1 MPRPQLQSIP
11 ERLDAS
17 PRFTGRGVVIALV
30 DSGFYPHPD
39 LMRPRRRI
47 KAYADATIDEAL
59 DDDFFTPR
67 AASWHGTMTACTAA
81 GNGYVSGGRYRG
93 LASDA
98 EVVLIKAATTN
109 GAVLGKHVAHAIR
122 FPLRFPHL
130 NIRIMNVSLAS
141 KASDPDKEDVE
152 AAVAEVVAAGI
163 TVFAAAGNAPG
174 RPPSAPASAPE
185 AITVGGLDDK
195 GERGGDPALWP
206 SSYGTVR
213 ENLDK
218 PDLVA
223 PAIWVPAP
231 MIPGTLVA
239 REAQA
244 LFQLLSVL
252 EELSVEQGFSETRQR
267 ATPDERDAPEGED
280 HFLDGRSVNNLLGA
294 VSARVSRQKF
304 ISVDYQHVDGTSF
317 ASPIAASVAAQM
329 LEANPKLTPA
339 QIREG
344 LLATAAPMPQYPKIQ
359 QGAGLIR
366 PRHALMWSLTQR
378 EDTTAAEIEDA
389 LE

>member
-1 MPRPQLQSIP
+1 MSRPQLHSIP
-11 ERLDAS
+11 ERLDATS
-17 PRFTGRGVVIALV
+17 RFTGRGVVICFV

-39 LMRPRRRI
+39 LMRPQRRI
-47 KAYADATIDEAL
+47 KTYADATRDEAVA
-59 DDDFFTPR
+59 DDFFTPR

-93 LASDA
+93 LASES
-98 EVVLIKAATTN
+98 EVVLVKAGTN
-109 GAVLGKHVAHAIR
+109 EGRIMGKHVAHAIR
-122 FPLRFPHL
+122 FPLRYPNL
-130 NIRIMNVSLAS
+130 GIKIMNISLA
-141 KASDPDKEDVE
+141 APTNDPDQDDVE

-174 RPPSAPASAPE
+174 RAPRPPASSPD

-195 GERGGDPALWP
+195 KGDRDSDASLWP
-206 SSYGTVR
+206 SSYGKVKDG
-213 ENLDK
+213 LDK

-239 REAQA
+239 REAVA

-252 EELSVEQGFSETRQR
+252 EELSVEQGFSEQKQR
-267 ATPDERDAPEGED
+267 ASSDEIT
-280 HFLDGRSVNNLLGA
+280 SVNGLISA
-294 VSARVSRQKF
+294 VSARINRQKY
-304 ISVDYQHVDGTSF
+304 IGVDYQHVDGTSF
-317 ASPIAASVAAQM
+317 AAPIAASVAAQM
-329 LEANPKLTPA
+329 LEANPELTPA

-344 LLATAAPMPQYPKIQ
+344 LLATAAPMTQYPKIQ
-359 QGAGLIR
+359 QGAGLLR
-366 PRHALMWSLTQR
+366 PRQAVMWAQQKKQDR
-378 EDTTAAEIEDA
+378 FVAVVEEGA

>member
-17 PRFTGRGVVIALV
+17 QRFTGRGIVLGLV

-47 KAYADATIDEAL
+47 KAYADATSEEAVA
-59 DDDFFTPR
+59 DDFFTPR
-67 AASWHGTMTACTAA
+67 NWSWHGTMTACTAA

-98 EVVLIKAATTN
+98 EVVLIKA
-109 GAVLGKHVAHAIR
+109 GLSDGRILGKHVAHAIR
-122 FPLRFPHL
+122 FPLRYPHL
-130 NIRIMNVSLAS
+130 GIRILNVSLAAPS
-141 KASDPDKEDVE
+141 NDPDLADVE

-163 TVFAAAGNAPG
+163 TVFAAAGNTPG
-174 RPPSAPASAPE
+174 RPSRPPASAPE

-195 GERGGDPALWP
+195 GDRHADPSLWP
-206 SSYGTVR
+206 SSYGSVR
-213 ENLDK
+213 PGLDK

-231 MIPGTLVA
+231 MLPGTLVA
-239 REAQA
+239 REAGA

-267 ATPDERDAPEGED
+267 ATSEERA
-280 HFLDGRSVNNLLGA
+280 SVNGLIEA
-294 VSARVSRQKF
+294 VAARITRQKY
-304 ISVDYQHVDGTSF
+304 IGVDYQHVDGTSF

-329 LEANPKLTPA
+329 LEANAELTPA

-344 LLATAAPMPQYPKIQ
+344 LLATAAAMPHYPKIE
-359 QGAGLIR
+359 QGAGLLR
-366 PRHALMWSLTQR
+366 PRQAVMWALQRKQDKHAAAV
-378 EDTTAAEIEDA
+378 EDGA

>member
-1 MPRPQLQSIP
+1 MPRPQLLSIP
-11 ERLDAS
+11 ERLDAH
-17 PRFTGRGVVIALV
+17 PRFTGRGVVMAFV

-47 KAYADATIDEAL
+47 KAYADATQDEASP
-59 DDDFFTPR
+59 DDFFTPR
-67 AASWHGTMTACTAA
+67 ASSWHGTMTACTAA
-81 GNGYVSGGRYRG
+81 GNGYVSAGRYRG

-98 EVVLIKAATTN
+98 EVVLIQA
-109 GAVLGKHVAHAIR
+109 GLHDGRIIGKHVAHALR
-122 FPLRFPHL
+122 FPLRYPHL
-130 NIRIMNVSLAS
+130 GIRILNVSLAAPS
-141 KASDPDKEDVE
+141 SDPDQADIE
-152 AAVAEVVAAGI
+152 AAVGELVAAGI

-174 RPPSAPASAPE
+174 RAPRPPASAAD

-195 GERGGDPALWP
+195 GEREDEGDRSLWP

-213 ENLDK
+213 EGLDK

-231 MIPGTLVA
+231 MLPGTLVA
-239 REAQA
+239 REAVA

-267 ATPDERDAPEGED
+267 ATPAECA
-280 HFLDGRSVNNLLGA
+280 SVNGVIDA
-294 VSARVSRQKF
+294 VANRISRQKY
-304 ISVDYQHVDGTSF
+304 ISPDYQHVDGTSF
-317 ASPIAASVAAQM
+317 AAPIAASVAAQM
-329 LEANPKLTPA
+329 LEANPDLKPA

-344 LLATAAPMPQYPKIQ
+344 LLATAAPMPKFPKIQ
-359 QGAGLIR
+359 QGAGFLR
-366 PRHALMWSLTQR
+366 PRQAVMWALQKRKDRSATHVV
-378 EDTTAAEIEDA
+378 EDA

>member
-1 MPRPQLQSIP
+1 MARPQLLSIP
-11 ERLDAS
+11 ERLDAN

-39 LMRPRRRI
+39 LMRPKRRI
-47 KAYADATIDEAL
+47 KAYADATRDEAVA
-59 DDDFFTPR
+59 DDFFTPR

-93 LASDA
+93 LASEA
-98 EVVLIKAATTN
+98 EVVLVKA
-109 GAVLGKHVAHAIR
+109 LSSEGKITGKNVAHAIR
-122 FPLRFPHL
+122 LPLRYPHL
-130 NIRIMNVSLAS
+130 GIRVLNVSLAAPS
-141 KASDPDKEDVE
+141 SDPDLAEVE

-163 TVFAAAGNAPG
+163 TVFAAAGNTPG
-174 RPPSAPASAPE
+174 RPSRPPASAPE

-195 GERGGDPALWP
+195 GEREGDASLWP
-206 SSYGTVR
+206 SSYGTIR
-213 ENLDK
+213 EGLDK

-231 MIPGTLVA
+231 MLPGTLVA
-239 REAQA
+239 REAVA

-252 EELSVEQGFSETRQR
+252 EELSVEQGFSEQKQR
-267 ATPDERDAPEGED
+267 ASHEERS
-280 HFLDGRSVNNLLGA
+280 SVNGLIDA
-294 VSARVSRQKF
+294 VSARINRQKY
-304 ISVDYQHVDGTSF
+304 IGVDYQHVDGTSF
-317 ASPIAASVAAQM
+317 AAPIAASVAAQM
-329 LEANPKLTPA
+329 LEANPSLTPA

-359 QGAGLIR
+359 QGAGFIR
-366 PRHALMWSLTQR
+366 PRQAVMWAQQKKQDKFVAVV
-378 EDTTAAEIEDA
+378 EEGA

>member
-1 MPRPQLQSIP
+1 MSRPQLLSIP

-17 PRFTGRGVVIALV
+17 PRFTGRGIVLCFV

-47 KAYADATIDEAL
+47 KAYADATRDEAVA
-59 DDDFFTPR
+59 DDFFTPR

-93 LASDA
+93 LASEA
-98 EVVLIKAATTN
+98 EVVLVKAATHE
-109 GAVLGKHVAHAIR
+109 GRIRGKDVAHAIR
-122 FPLRFPHL
+122 FPLRYPHL
-130 NIRIMNVSLAS
+130 GVRVMNVSLA
-141 KASDPDKEDVE
+141 APTNDPDLADVE

-163 TVFAAAGNAPG
+163 TVFAAAGNTPG
-174 RPPSAPASAPE
+174 RPSRPPASAPE

-195 GERGGDPALWP
+195 GEREGDASLWP
-206 SSYGTVR
+206 SSYGTVKSG
-213 ENLDK
+213 LDK

-231 MIPGTLVA
+231 MLPGTLVA
-239 REAQA
+239 REAVS
-244 LFQLLSVL
+244 LFQILSVL
-252 EELSVEQGFSETRQR
+252 EELSVEQGFSEQKQR
-267 ATPDERDAPEGED
+267 ATKDEIA
-280 HFLDGRSVNNLLGA
+280 SVNGLIGA
-294 VSARVSRQKF
+294 VSARINRQKY

-317 ASPIAASVAAQM
+317 AAPIAASVAAQM
-329 LEANPKLTPA
+329 LEANPNLTPA
-339 QIREG
+339 QVREG

-359 QGAGLIR
+359 QGAGLLR
-366 PRHALMWSLTQR
+366 PRQAVIWAQQQKQDKSVVAV
-378 EDTTAAEIEDA
+378 EDGA

>member
-17 PRFTGRGVVIALV
+17 PRFTGRGVVLGLV

-39 LMRPRRRI
+39 LMRPRRRV
-47 KAYADATIDEAL
+47 KAYADATSEEAVA
-59 DDDFFTPR
+59 DDFFTPR
-67 AASWHGTMTACTAA
+67 HWSWHGTMTACTAA

-98 EVVLIKAATTN
+98 EVVLIKA
-109 GAVLGKHVAHAIR
+109 GLSDGRILGKHVAHAIR
-122 FPLRFPHL
+122 FPLRYPHL
-130 NIRIMNVSLAS
+130 GIRILNVSLAAPS
-141 KASDPDKEDVE
+141 NDPNLGDVE

-163 TVFAAAGNAPG
+163 TVFAAAGNTPG
-174 RPPSAPASAPE
+174 RPSRPPASAPE

-195 GERGGDPALWP
+195 GDRHGDPSLWP
-206 SSYGTVR
+206 SSYGSIR
-213 ENLDK
+213 PGLDK

-231 MIPGTLVA
+231 MLPGTLVA
-239 REAQA
+239 REAGA

-267 ATPDERDAPEGED
+267 ATHEERA
-280 HFLDGRSVNNLLGA
+280 SVNGLIEA
-294 VSARVSRQKF
+294 VAARITRQKY
-304 ISVDYQHVDGTSF
+304 IGVDYQHVDGTSF

-329 LEANPKLTPA
+329 LEANPELTPA

-344 LLATAAPMPQYPKIQ
+344 LLATAAAMPHYPKIE
-359 QGAGLIR
+359 QGAGLLR
-366 PRHALMWSLTQR
+366 PRQAVMWALQRKQDKHAAAV
-378 EDTTAAEIEDA
+378 EDGA

>member
-1 MPRPQLQSIP
+1 MSRPQLLSIP

-47 KAYADATIDEAL
+47 KAYADATRDEAVA
-59 DDDFFTPR
+59 DDFFTPR

-93 LASDA
+93 LASEA
-98 EVVLIKAATTN
+98 EVVLIKAMTSDGRIT
-109 GAVLGKHVAHAIR
+109 GKNVAHAIR
-122 FPLRFPHL
+122 FPLRYPHL
-130 NIRIMNVSLAS
+130 GIRVVNVSLAAPS
-141 KASDPDKEDVE
+141 KDPDQAEVE
-152 AAVAEVVAAGI
+152 AAVAELVAAGI
-163 TVFAAAGNAPG
+163 TVFAAAGNTPG
-174 RPPSAPASAPE
+174 RPSRPPASAPE

-195 GERGGDPALWP
+195 GEREGDASLWP
-206 SSYGTVR
+206 SSYGTIR
-213 ENLDK
+213 EGLDK

-231 MIPGTLVA
+231 MLPGTLVA
-239 REAQA
+239 REAVA

-252 EELSVEQGFSETRQR
+252 EELSVEQGFSEQKQR
-267 ATPDERDAPEGED
+267 ASQDERN
-280 HFLDGRSVNNLLGA
+280 SVNGLIDA
-294 VSARVSRQKF
+294 ISARINRQKY
-304 ISVDYQHVDGTSF
+304 IGVDYQHVDGTSF
-317 ASPIAASVAAQM
+317 AAPIAASVAAQM
-329 LEANPKLTPA
+329 LEANPQLTPA

-366 PRHALMWSLTQR
+366 PRQAVMWAQQR
-378 EDTTAAEIEDA
+378 KQDKFVAVVEEGA